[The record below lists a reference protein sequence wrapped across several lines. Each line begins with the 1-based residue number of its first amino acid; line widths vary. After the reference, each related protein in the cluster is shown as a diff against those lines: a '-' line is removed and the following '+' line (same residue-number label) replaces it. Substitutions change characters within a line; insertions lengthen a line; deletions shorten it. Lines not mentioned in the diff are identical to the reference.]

1 MEAIQTTIHN
11 LSQVLLVPVMIVLL
25 LFAAYA
31 VIELGALL
39 VEFFT
44 ERRHFRSVMPKFSR
58 DISKASSS
66 EVETVIENSGLLKRQ
81 RSALIEVF
89 RMRNMNTNVRE
100 ALATRLLSQEELRYQ
115 HIIMRTDFAT
125 RVAPMFGLMGTLI
138 PLGPGVMALSSGDM
152 TTLSNSLV
160 VAFDTTVAGL
170 IVSAIAFGVSKLHK
184 YWYEDYMSALEAAM
198 NIVQEKANDASK
210 QDVFVGNINIETSAD
225 RRAVQQ
231 IDGCGVCQINGQ
243 VVQQTNMQ
251 AVQCAG
257 GYGDAND

>member
-1 MEAIQTTIHN
+1 MQGIQTVIHQ
-11 LSQVLLVPVMIVLL
+11 LAQALLVPVIVVLL

-58 DISKASSS
+58 DISQASLDQ
-66 EVETVIENSGLLKRQ
+66 VEAVIDSSGLLRRQ
-81 RSALIEVF
+81 RAALIEVF
-89 RMRNMNTNVRE
+89 NMRNMNSELRE
-100 ALATRLLSQEELRYQ
+100 ALATRLLEQEELRYQ

-138 PLGPGVMALSSGDM
+138 PLGPGVMALSNGDM

-170 IVSAIAFGVSKLHK
+170 IVSAVAFGISKLHK
-184 YWYEDYMSALEAAM
+184 YWYEDYMSALESAM
-198 NIVQEKANDASK
+198 NIVQEKANEA
-210 QDVFVGNINIETSAD
+210 FT
-225 RRAVQQ
+225 
-231 IDGCGVCQINGQ
+231 NGLGG
-243 VVQQTNMQ
+243 MQ
-251 AVQCAG
+251 
-257 GYGDAND
+257 